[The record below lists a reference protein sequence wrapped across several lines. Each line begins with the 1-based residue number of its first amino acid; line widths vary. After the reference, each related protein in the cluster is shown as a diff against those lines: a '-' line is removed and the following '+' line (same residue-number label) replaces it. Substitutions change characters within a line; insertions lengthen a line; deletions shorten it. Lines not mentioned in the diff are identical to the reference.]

1 MRSYNNQEGHLQDNE
16 KIVNQCSG
24 QRFENETIVQK
35 DNLDDKFINAI
46 EKDGFEN
53 HFDES
58 QLQEEDPK
66 KEEEDLYEDEIEEPE
81 TFEEDGYKID

>member
-1 MRSYNNQEGHLQDNE
+1 MRNYNNNEDQIQDNQSL
-16 KIVNQCSG
+16 VNQYNC
-24 QRFENETIVQK
+24 QK
-35 DNLDDKFINAI
+35 FNDANTVKEENLDHDFLNSIDRDDFK
-46 EKDGFEN
+46 N

-66 KEEEDLYEDEIEEPE
+66 KEDEDLYEDEIEEPE

>member
-1 MRSYNNQEGHLQDNE
+1 MRNYNNNEDQIQDN
-16 KIVNQCSG
+16 KSLVNQYNC
-24 QRFENETIVQK
+24 QK
-35 DNLDDKFINAI
+35 FNDANTVKEENLDHDFLNAI
-46 EKDGFEN
+46 DRDDFKN

-66 KEEEDLYEDEIEEPE
+66 KEDEDLYEDEIEEPE